1 MTDARIAGAAIAIG
15 GLGVLVGG
23 ISGLLAMTMPAVI
36 GVAVS
41 LLILGVGVALAQRW
55 SIVASRVVL
64 WVVLIGS
71 AFMTI
76 PDREDAV
83 RFGDPGLQWQFAAVA
98 AYMLVCIVL
107 VGRAARSKNSRSAG

>member
-15 GLGVLVGG
+15 GLGVFVGG
-23 ISGLLAMTMPAVI
+23 ISGLLAMTTLAVI
-36 GVAVS
+36 AVAVS

-64 WVVLIGS
+64 WIVLIGS
-71 AFMTI
+71 AFMMI
-76 PDREDAV
+76 PDREEAV

-98 AYMLVCIVL
+98 LYMLVCIVL
-107 VGRAARSKNSRSAG
+107 VGRAARAAQTSKAG

>member
-15 GLGVLVGG
+15 GLGVLLGS
-23 ISGLLAMTMPAVI
+23 ISGLLVMTTSAAI
-36 GVAVS
+36 AVAVT
-41 LLILGVGVALAQRW
+41 LFILGVGVALAQRW
-55 SIVASRVVL
+55 SIVASRVAL

-71 AFMTI
+71 AFMMI

-98 AYMLVCIVL
+98 VYMLVCIVL
-107 VGRAARSKNSRSAG
+107 VGRAARSKNPQSAA